1 MYKIAFPQ
9 MGDYSVPAKYLMSH
23 ILHAEIID
31 APKITNKTIEIGS
44 KYSPEFVCTPFK
56 YTLGTMIE
64 CLEKG
69 ADILIQMGGGCRYGY
84 YF

>member
-9 MGDYSVPAKYLMSH
+9 MGDYYVPAEFLMSH
-23 ILHAEIID
+23 ALNVKIIK
-31 APKITNKTIEIGS
+31 APKITTKTIELGT

-64 CLEKG
+64 CLDKG
-69 ADILIQMGGGCRYGY
+69 EYVLLQYMII
-84 YF
+84 